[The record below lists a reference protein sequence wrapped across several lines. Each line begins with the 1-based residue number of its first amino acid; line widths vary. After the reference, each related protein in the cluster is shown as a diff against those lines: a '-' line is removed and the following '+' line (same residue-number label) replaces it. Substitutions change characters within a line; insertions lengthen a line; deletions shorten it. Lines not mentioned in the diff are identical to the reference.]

1 MKSVDI
7 YDKKWL
13 DVVFEG
19 RNQEY
24 GAYQLRRENK
34 TTTLFAFL
42 IGVAILGIVVGS
54 TMLSRTI
61 SPIIDMPLI
70 DELPHTPVVLT
81 DIKPPQNEPP
91 KQPETAAV
99 PLARNED
106 DPVQLDNPVVTRP
119 IEAEQNIATNVNIAA
134 TVPTSEGG
142 SSTGST
148 TAPTQG
154 SGSATAAVPGPD
166 NGLNA
171 LASLDKLP
179 EFPGGI
185 EKFYKYVSKN
195 FEQPEINS
203 VKTLRVYV
211 SFVIEKDGKM
221 TDIAVPNDP
230 GYGLGKEA
238 VRVLKSL
245 KTKWKPGLIKG
256 QPVRTAYSLPI
267 TVIMK

>member
-7 YDKKWL
+7 FDKRWL

-24 GAYQLRRENK
+24 GAYQLRRENT

-54 TMLSRTI
+54 SMLSRNV
-61 SPIIDMPLI
+61 SPALAGPIIDI
-70 DELPHTPVVLT
+70 LPNTPVVLAH
-81 DIKPPQNEPP
+81 INPPQNEPP
-91 KQPETAAV
+91 KQPETVAV
-99 PLARNED
+99 PLTRNDE
-106 DPVQLDNPVVTRP
+106 DPVQLENPVVART
-119 IEAEQNIATNVNIAA
+119 IEAEQNIATNTNNAT
-134 TVPTSEGG
+134 TVPTLEGG
-142 SSTGST
+142 TSTGSLTAPPQGTGST
-148 TAPTQG
+148 TV
-154 SGSATAAVPGPD
+154 AVPGPD
-166 NGLNA
+166 NSLNI

-185 EKFYKYVSKN
+185 EKFYNYVSKN
-195 FEQPEINS
+195 FEQPETNTM
-203 VKTLRVYV
+203 KTVRVYV

-221 TDIAVPNDP
+221 TDITVPNDP

-245 KTKWKPGLIKG
+245 RTKWKPGVIKG

-267 TVIMK
+267 TVVMN